1 MPRNCDIDHSL
12 DSNGFRN
19 IVNGSL
25 MISYQDLLSHFVH
38 FPLRRPPFILKEK
51 VNYSKIRINNFV
63 SQTQKQQQTMAMEPR
78 ALTIGLMDI
87 NNNCLG
93 QKGTWCADTT

>member
-25 MISYQDLLSHFVH
+25 MISYQDPLSHFIH
-38 FPLRRPPFILKEK
+38 FPLRRPPFMLKEK

-63 SQTQKQQQTMAMEPR
+63 RLKSNNKKWPRNQEP
-78 ALTIGLMDI
+78 LPLV
-87 NNNCLG
+87 
-93 QKGTWCADTT
+93 